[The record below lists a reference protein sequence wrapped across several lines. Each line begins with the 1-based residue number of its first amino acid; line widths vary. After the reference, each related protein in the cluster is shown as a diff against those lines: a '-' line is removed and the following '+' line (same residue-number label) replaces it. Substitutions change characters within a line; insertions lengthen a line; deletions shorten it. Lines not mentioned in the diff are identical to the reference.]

1 MYVSIREDILKAAG
15 YGSIAAGLKDLG
27 LDSVEAEFFRD
38 YTIYA
43 PGSWEKLQL
52 TGDNAAPVIAGA
64 FGSAE
69 IKICAFLLHNNFNC
83 ADQIGEIN
91 WVIDVVKTAD
101 KLEIPAIRIDAITK
115 GEREESFEIRINRF
129 VECMK
134 KILSET
140 KGSRV
145 QLGIENHGVQGND
158 PAFLRQVIKRVGDER
173 LGVNMDTGNFYWY
186 GNPINK
192 VYEILE
198 SVAKYTKHTHI
209 KNICYPEETRNQQ
222 REIGWEYGE
231 YVSPIYE
238 GDIDH
243 GRVIRILKEVG
254 YDGPLTIE
262 DESLGKFE
270 PAARKEVLKKDVN
283 YLKNLLQEHSP
294 PA

>member
-1 MYVSIREDILKAAG
+1 MYVSIREDILKQAG
-15 YGSIAAGLKDLG
+15 YNSMAEGLKDLG
-27 LDSVEAEFFRD
+27 LDSVETEFFRD
-38 YTIYA
+38 YTVYK
-43 PGSWEKLQL
+43 PDSWEKLPL
-52 TGDNAAPVIAGA
+52 TGDNAAPVINAAFNPAG
-64 FGSAE
+64 

-83 ADQIGEIN
+83 ADQAGEIN
-91 WVIDVVKTAD
+91 WVVDVVKTAD
-101 KLEIPAIRIDAITK
+101 KLQIPAIRIDAITK

-134 KILSET
+134 KVLAET

-158 PAFLRQVIKRVGDER
+158 PAFLQQVIKRVGDKR

-186 GNPINK
+186 GNPLDK
-192 VYEILE
+192 VYEILK
-198 SVAKYTKHTHI
+198 SVAEYTKHTHV
-209 KNICYPEETRNQQ
+209 KNIRYPEETRNQQ
-222 REIGWEYGE
+222 REIGWEYGK

-243 GRVIRILKEVG
+243 GRVVQILKAAG

-270 PAARKEVLKKDVN
+270 PETRKEILRKDVS
-283 YLKNLLQEHSP
+283 YLKNLLR
-294 PA
+294 

>member
-1 MYVSIREDILKAAG
+1 MYVSIREDILKTAG
-15 YGSIAAGLKDLG
+15 YKSIAEGLKDLG
-27 LDSVEAEFFRD
+27 LDSVEVEFFRD
-38 YTIYA
+38 YTVYA
-43 PGSWEKLQL
+43 PDSWEKLQL
-52 TGDNAAPVIAGA
+52 TRDNAEPVIGGA
-64 FGSAE
+64 FNSAG

-83 ADQIGEIN
+83 ADQAGEVN
-91 WVIDVVKTAD
+91 WVIEVVKTAGIL
-101 KLEIPAIRIDAITK
+101 KIPAIRIDAITK

-145 QLGIENHGVQGND
+145 QLGVENHGVQGND
-158 PAFLRQVIKRVGDER
+158 PAFLQQVIERVGDER

-186 GNPINK
+186 GNPVDK

-198 SVAKYTKHTHI
+198 SVAKYTKHTHV
-209 KNICYPEETRNQQ
+209 KNIRYPEKTRNQQ
-222 REIGWEYGE
+222 REIGWEYGK

-243 GRVIRILKEVG
+243 GKAIRILKEAG

-270 PAARKEVLKKDVN
+270 PAARKEVLKKDAS
-283 YLKNLLQEHSP
+283 YLKNLLR
-294 PA
+294 